1 MTLATDTEQTGD
13 TETRVGHTKADE
25 TDVYAGRGPNAQ
37 DMTETPVGER
47 GWLGNPFALDDIDE
61 DDTKD
66 DETVREASI
75 RQFRS
80 VFEDE
85 LQSNKKFR
93 DAVRE
98 LHGKVLG
105 CWCQHLEDE
114 SPACHAEVVAEWA
127 DKLARETDPETES
140 PSPSPIHLRDHAEI
154 DRITDLVLLL
164 ANQDGATYE
173 TMQRQLEALDLSQY
187 PVDQDVIVD
196 EPIRRDDVQP
206 PKREPHTSLGILVTV
221 GYVEE
226 FHIPVDETEQIELTE
241 EGKRAASALR
251 DSFSEPQ
258 EDAFQAALS
267 TGSQ

>member
-1 MTLATDTEQTGD
+1 MTPATDTEQTGA

-25 TDVYAGRGPNAQ
+25 TDMYAGRGPEKR
-37 DMTETPVGER
+37 DMTETPIGDR
-47 GWLGNPFALDDIDE
+47 GWLGNPFTVDE
-61 DDTKD
+61 YSREESIERFRETFEERLES
-66 DETVREASI
+66 DEE
-75 RQFRS
+75 
-80 VFEDE
+80 
-85 LQSNKKFR
+85 FR
-93 DAVRE
+93 DAVRN
-98 LHGKVLG
+98 LHGQVLG

-127 DKLARETDPETES
+127 DKLARETEPETES
-140 PSPSPIHLRDHAEI
+140 PSPEPIHLRDHAEI

-187 PVDQDVIVD
+187 PVDQEVTVD

-258 EDAFQAALS
+258 EDAFRAALS
-267 TGSQ
+267 PGSQ